1 MRKFLKLA
9 THENFRCFELK
20 LGAGLVP
27 EESLA
32 DFIDTMFVAWRK
44 IVSSRST
51 GYIKNFDGILRR
63 FFIDFD
69 SDSGKYKPYF
79 YLVCVQTKKIID
91 EEEVYKLKLA
101 EEKLRISVYI
111 KWLSSWV
118 TALKLCTDVS
128 VDFSVLD
135 LEALE
140 AALANFCTN
149 EKYSLPGK
157 IGEAKK
163 LILKNACSNHR
174 LVSFHG
180 IFRTMMRNRHVSV
193 ER

>member
-1 MRKFLKLA
+1 MFLKLA
-9 THENFRCFELK
+9 AEENFRWFELK
-20 LGAGLVP
+20 LSVGLVP

-79 YLVCVQTKKIID
+79 YLICVQTKKIIA
-91 EEEVYKLKLA
+91 EEELYKLNLA

-135 LEALE
+135 LEAIE
-140 AALANFCTN
+140 AALSKFCTN
-149 EKYSLPGK
+149 EKYSLLGK
-157 IGEAKK
+157 IDEKK
-163 LILKNACSNHR
+163 RLILKNACSGHR

-180 IFRTMMRNRHVSV
+180 IFREMMRDRHVAV

>member
-1 MRKFLKLA
+1 MRKLLKLSA
-9 THENFRCFELK
+9 EKKFRCFELK
-20 LGAGLVP
+20 LSVGLVP

-32 DFIDTMFVAWRK
+32 DFIDTMFIAWRK

-69 SDSGKYKPYF
+69 SESGNYKPYF
-79 YLVCVQTKKIID
+79 YLICIQTKKVFA
-91 EEEVYKLKLA
+91 EEELYKARLA

-111 KWLSSWV
+111 KWLSAWV

-135 LEALE
+135 LESLE
-140 AALANFCTN
+140 AALENFCTN
-149 EKYSLPGK
+149 EKYSLLGK
-157 IGEAKK
+157 IGEAKR
-163 LILKNACSNHR
+163 LILKNACTNHR

-180 IFRTMMRNRHVSV
+180 VFRKMMMNRHVSV